1 MSHIDPRQEGEEKH
15 QIRECEANCGYWQDN
30 EGCGHYEQNFA
41 VDFLGDQLVA
51 KKKNEKF
58 KRIKGSTLAKYLQE
72 VTQEESV
79 FALAEQAE
87 NL

>member
-1 MSHIDPRQEGEEKH
+1 
-15 QIRECEANCGYWQDN
+15 
-30 EGCGHYEQNFA
+30 
-41 VDFLGDQLVA
+41 LVA